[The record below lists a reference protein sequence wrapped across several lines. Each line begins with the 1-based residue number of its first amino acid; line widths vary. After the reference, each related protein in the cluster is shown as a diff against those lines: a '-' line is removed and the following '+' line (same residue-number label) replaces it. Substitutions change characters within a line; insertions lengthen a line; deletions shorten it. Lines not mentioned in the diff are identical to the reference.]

1 MEIILSKQAL
11 KKLSII
17 SKSDQEHASLIK
29 KKLILISKKEVELVQ
44 LKGYKGIYKERV
56 GKYRI
61 IFNYTKSHV
70 NIIILE
76 RRDLVYNLVSHLL

>member
-44 LKGYKGIYKERV
+44 LKWYKWIYKERV
-56 GKYRI
+56 WKYRI